1 MIDVGPK
8 ASGLWMRRR
17 VLINPGQGW
26 ISDLEGP
33 ESPRGYLTLGASP
46 AGTGTMQEYM
56 LVDQADIVS
65 APEYLTD
72 AEAAAIPAA
81 GLTAW
86 RGLMVRS
93 QNALSGR
100 NILVPGIGGGVALF
114 VMQFA
119 LAAGCKVY
127 VTSSSPEKL
136 QRAKELGA
144 TGGVLYTEPDWEM
157 KLEAMLPQERRR
169 MDAIVDGAGGD
180 IVKSA
185 VKLLR
190 DNGVIV
196 SYGMTV
202 GPTMPFTM
210 KALVRNI
217 QLMGTT
223 MGSRKDFNDMV
234 EFIRSKRIRPVVSN
248 IVHGLDD
255 LDEIEGLF
263 HMLHK
268 GSQFGKLVLQIR
280 EDTKGSRL

>member
-1 MIDVGPK
+1 MLIRVSAAAFNHRDFFLRQDLYPKPQFGMALGSDGVGVVIDVGPK

-144 TGGVLYTEPDWEM
+144 TGGVL
-157 KLEAMLPQERRR
+157 
-169 MDAIVDGAGGD
+169 
-180 IVKSA
+180 
-185 VKLLR
+185 
-190 DNGVIV
+190 
-196 SYGMTV
+196 
-202 GPTMPFTM
+202 
-210 KALVRNI
+210 
-217 QLMGTT
+217 
-223 MGSRKDFNDMV
+223 
-234 EFIRSKRIRPVVSN
+234 
-248 IVHGLDD
+248 
-255 LDEIEGLF
+255 
-263 HMLHK
+263 
-268 GSQFGKLVLQIR
+268 
-280 EDTKGSRL
+280 

>member
-1 MIDVGPK
+1 
-8 ASGLWMRRR
+8 
-17 VLINPGQGW
+17 
-26 ISDLEGP
+26 
-33 ESPRGYLTLGASP
+33 
-46 AGTGTMQEYM
+46 
-56 LVDQADIVS
+56 
-65 APEYLTD
+65 
-72 AEAAAIPAA
+72 
-81 GLTAW
+81 
-86 RGLMVRS
+86 
-93 QNALSGR
+93 
-100 NILVPGIGGGVALF
+100 
-114 VMQFA
+114 
-119 LAAGCKVY
+119 
-127 VTSSSPEKL
+127 
-136 QRAKELGA
+136 
-144 TGGVLYTEPDWEM
+144 
-157 KLEAMLPQERRR
+157 

-255 LDEIEGLF
+255 LDEIEGIF